1 MLQCLKNA
9 EEGSTG
15 GITQHV
21 FQEQQAQRHQHNKEK
36 AHALGTD
43 NRVALD
49 ERKVQGKQ
57 YSGFPGMFEVFGLSG

>member
-1 MLQCLKNA
+1 MFKNA

-21 FQEQQAQRHQHNKEK
+21 FQEQQAQRHQHTQEK

-49 ERKVQGKQ
+49 ERKVQGKKILW
-57 YSGFPGMFEVFGLSG
+57 FPWNVRGVWPF

>member
-1 MLQCLKNA
+1 MLQCLITA
-9 EEGSTG
+9 EEGSTE

-21 FQEQQAQRHQHNKEK
+21 FQEQQAQRHQHTQEK

-49 ERKVQGKQ
+49 EKKAQGKQ
-57 YSGFPGMFEVFGLSG
+57 YSGFPRLSEVFGLSG

>member
-1 MLQCLKNA
+1 MFKNA

-21 FQEQQAQRHQHNKEK
+21 FQEQQAQRHQHHKEK
-36 AHALGTD
+36 SHALGTD

-49 ERKVQGKQ
+49 EKKSTGETILW
-57 YSGFPGMFEVFGLSG
+57 FP